1 MSIDYGKLETGEQ
14 ILAAVESL
22 KAEFKPEP
30 FEKIIKTAVD
40 GLKKELEVL
49 NNSKATG
56 NSTKTKKELTS
67 GVKTALKALNDS
79 LKVISKV
86 SSAENADFSSSNAKK
101 TIKAAEAFLA
111 GPNMAKNPMLSVKI
125 YGFVNFSLKERL
137 SQSKVSTSKVQ
148 TPGKRVENLPKIVA
162 ELRKMLEISGNGAR
176 SFNKSD
182 LLSTL
187 QLHHTGKEERQLG
200 LPEDSKLPVVV
211 DGKKL
216 EKAVSGWVSVI
227 QNSVRENDPEISKY
241 IKAEGRNFVLV

>member
-56 NSTKTKKELTS
+56 NSLKSKNELTS
-67 GVKTALKALNDS
+67 GVKEAVKALNKS
-79 LKVISKV
+79 LKIIGDV
-86 SSAENADFSSSNAKK
+86 SSAENKDFSSSNARK

-111 GPNMAKNPMLSVKI
+111 GPDMAKNPVNSLKI
-125 YGFVNFSLKERL
+125 YGFVNFALKERL
-137 SQSKVSTSKVQ
+137 SQSKVTKQKVQ
-148 TPGKRVENLPKIVA
+148 APGKRLENLPKIVA
-162 ELRKMLEISGNGAR
+162 GLRRILEISGNGTR
-176 SFNKSD
+176 SFNKSM
-182 LLSTL
+182 LLATL
-187 QLHHTGKEERQLG
+187 QVHLTGTKEGQMG

-227 QNSVRENDPEISKY
+227 QNAVQVDDAEISKY